1 MGHENG
7 VTSIG
12 FVHGDLYT
20 VSFDHQIICWDL
32 NYLED
37 RIGEKKLMRQA
48 GIESRRFEVYWK

>member
-37 RIGEKKLMRQA
+37 RIGEKKLMR
-48 GIESRRFEVYWK
+48 